1 MGQANSISVQEP
13 GSNRN
18 TVVPAGKGSL
28 CPFCGYTSSLTSKC
42 ERCART
48 FSSDRVKLVDLAPVA
63 VKIDEASK
71 TPVMPQLSKES
82 FYGSRRPRHQAI
94 TQVRQGRS
102 KTEEPQ
108 CVTLSSDDEED
119 SCPEAKKIKSQSIDD
134 AQPVACDS
142 LQVAPS
148 DSSVCNKNYSA
159 DLESADPVSSSPT
172 NPSSID
178 PSCPILESL
187 DASGLASNDTLDS
200 DKDTALA
207 RWKEGGL
214 KGPFSAVSV

>member
-1 MGQANSISVQEP
+1 MAPV
-13 GSNRN
+13 
-18 TVVPAGKGSL
+18 GKGSL

-48 FSSDRVKLVDLAPVA
+48 FSSDRVKIVDLAPVA
-63 VKIDEASK
+63 VKIAEASK

-82 FYGSRRPRHQAI
+82 FYGSRRPRSQAI
-94 TQVRQGRS
+94 SQVRQGRS

-119 SCPEAKKIKSQSIDD
+119 SCPEAKKIKGQFIDD

-148 DSSVCNKNYSA
+148 DSSVCNNNY
-159 DLESADPVSSSPT
+159 SADPVSSSPT

-178 PSCPILESL
+178 PSYPIMESS